1 MRVPPQPARGTSG
14 SCSRRVRITV
24 SGVAEVVTRSLFTR
38 VEAMRPATQ
47 RRVVVRLFRCQ
58 IGLLQ
63 ILHVLPGEEVLL
75 DHLLLQRQELGSA
88 AGGRIAGVAGFA
100 NGRLGIEIVGVVLV
114 DRSLPGTLY
123 VGPQS

>member
-24 SGVAEVVTRSLFTR
+24 GGVAEVVTRSLFTR
-38 VEAMRPATQ
+38 VEAMCPASQ
-47 RRVVVRLFRCQ
+47 RGVVVRLFRCE

-75 DHLLLQRQELGSA
+75 DHLLLQRQELGGAS
-88 AGGRIAGVAGFA
+88 GGGVAGA
-100 NGRLGIEIVGVVLV
+100 AGLRTGARGLKVVGVILA
-114 DRSLPGTLY
+114 
-123 VGPQS
+123 